1 MKRRLSIAI
10 SLINK
15 PKIVILDEPSSGLDV
30 ATRRAVWSFIL
41 RYKYDRVIIFT
52 SYAMEDAE
60 ALATRVG
67 IMSDGKLLAIDTV
80 SNLKNRFSGG
90 Y

>member
-1 MKRRLSIAI
+1 
-10 SLINK
+10 
-15 PKIVILDEPSSGLDV
+15 
-30 ATRRAVWSFIL
+30 
-41 RYKYDRVIIFT
+41 
-52 SYAMEDAE
+52 MEEAE

-80 SNLKNRFSGG
+80 SNLKSRFSGG